1 MIFVFIRIVAF
12 LGALRTLFPTGT
24 PALFKTIFAI
34 IISILISSTMQ
45 VEYTTNIDN
54 IVTFTLYGINETIN
68 GLMLGYI
75 TNLCFNCIRMAGSM
89 MDQQIGLSMI
99 NMFDPNTMTQT
110 TLLDNL
116 MNWTA
121 IMIFFSMDGHHILIR
136 GIRYSFELI
145 PIGKS
150 FLENNTEYVVN
161 IFVQCF
167 VTGFKIAIPIVLCL
181 LMADFILGL
190 ISRSVPQLNVMIV
203 GMPLKILLGI
213 ALFIISIPLLV
224 SQISHLLGQIPKM
237 YEGTFA
243 FAPMFFMGSTDK
255 TEEATP
261 KKRGEQR
268 RKGNIAKSRELPV
281 AMTLLAFTILIPTL
295 FSYIVDT
302 LKASLNY
309 FLNVNF
315 YMNMNYSNLEKLI
328 IVGLMD
334 FFKIFLPVAL
344 PFLVLGIAANLLQVG
359 ILFTGETLKPTLS
372 KLNPIS
378 GFKNMFSMRSIA
390 TLIKDTAIISVLGY
404 IGYKFFKDNYIDILK
419 LGNIYL
425 PTLMYTVKDLIY
437 SILSKICIAMVTI
450 AAADFFYQRYN
461 HKKQMRMTKQEV
473 KDEYKNSEGDQE
485 IKAKIKQK
493 QRQIASQRTMQS
505 VPKATVIVT
514 NPTHLSI
521 AVRYE
526 KGKDQAP
533 VVVAKGADYLAF
545 KIREIAKGN
554 DIPIIENKPLA
565 RLLYKQVEIEQEIPE
580 DMYQAFA
587 EILVAVY
594 KIKNRY
600 KVQKR

>member
-12 LGALRTLFPTGT
+12 LGALRTLFPAGT

>member
-12 LGALRTLFPTGT
+12 FGTLRILFPAGT
-24 PALFKTIFAI
+24 PALFKSLFAI

-45 VEYTTNIDN
+45 IEYATNIDN
-54 IVTFTLYGINETIN
+54 IVLFTLYGINETIT
-68 GLMLGYI
+68 GIMLGYI
-75 TNLCFNCIRMAGSM
+75 TNLCFYSIRMAGSM
-89 MDQQIGLSMI
+89 MDQQMGLSMI
-99 NMFDPNTMTQT
+99 NMFDPNSMTQT
-110 TLLDNL
+110 TLINNL

-121 IMIFFSMDGHHILIR
+121 LMIFFSMDGHHVLIR

-150 FLENNTEYVVN
+150 FIDNNIDYIIN

-167 VTGFKIAIPIVLCL
+167 LTGFKIAIPIVLCL

-190 ISRSVPQLNVMIV
+190 ISRSVPQLNVMII
-203 GMPLKILLGI
+203 GMPLKILVGI
-213 ALFIISIPLLV
+213 ALFIISIPLIV
-224 SQISHLLGQIPKM
+224 NQISHLLSQIPKM

-243 FAPMFFMGSTDK
+243 LAPMFFMGSTDK

-261 KKRGEQR
+261 KKKGEQR
-268 RKGNIAKSRELPV
+268 KKGNIAKSKELPI
-281 AMTLLAFTILIPTL
+281 AMTLLAFTLLVPTL
-295 FSYIVDT
+295 FSYVVNT
-302 LKASLNY
+302 LKSSLNY
-309 FLNVNF
+309 FLSLDF
-315 YMNMNYSNLEKLI
+315 YMNINYSSIEKLVI
-328 IVGLMD
+328 AGLMD
-334 FFKIFLPVAL
+334 FFKIFLPIAI
-344 PFLVLGIAANLLQVG
+344 PFLVLGIVANLFQVG
-359 ILFTGETLKPTLS
+359 ILFTGETLKPNLS

-378 GFKNMFSMRSIA
+378 GFKNMFSMRSLS
-390 TLIKDTAIISVLGY
+390 TLIKDTAIISILAY
-404 IGYKFFKDNYIDILK
+404 IGYTFFQDNYLDILK

-425 PTLMYTVKDLIY
+425 PTLMYTVKDLVY
-437 SILSKICIAMVTI
+437 SILSKICVAMIVIAV
-450 AAADFFYQRYN
+450 ADYVYQRYS
-461 HKKQMRMTKQEV
+461 HKKQLRMTKQEV
-473 KDEYKNSEGDQE
+473 KDEYKNSEGDPE

-493 QRQIASQRTMQS
+493 QRQISSQRTMQA
-505 VPKATVIVT
+505 VPSATVIVT

-526 KGKDQAP
+526 KGKDQVP

-554 DIPIIENKPLA
+554 DIPIIENKPIA
-565 RLLYKQVEIEQEIPE
+565 RLLYKQVEIDQEIPE

-600 KVQKR
+600 KVPKR